1 MISRWSMTET
11 AQVCRGLIFSLP
23 LPSSLTS
30 TSFANGV
37 GDSFLPL
44 LLYPPPLHLM
54 EFHGRREGWS
64 PSINPP
70 SDPPCDLI
78 NRWTIWPIER
88 LIICGSHACHIRVSK
103 EPLKLYIYIMA
114 KHSVWECRYAY
125 FSCVTLSSCSFILNM
140 YALNCWLILEHY
152 IFICIYLNN
161 YIQI

>member
-103 EPLKLYIYIMA
+103 EPLKLYIYIYNGKTFCLRMSICLFFMCYPKFMLIYT
-114 KHSVWECRYAY
+114 KHVCFELLTYLR
-125 FSCVTLSSCSFILNM
+125 TLYL
-140 YALNCWLILEHY
+140 YLH
-152 IFICIYLNN
+152 IFK
-161 YIQI
+161 